1 MEGVSA
7 SLYRAMR
14 AYWRKRGY
22 ERLAGPGS
30 RREGRADLHPP
41 APRRGRLRG
50 RRRRTS
56 WRVRLTPRVKLLR
69 LAASPRRFFLW
80 LRDAYVKMML
90 GFASSAALG
99 GGFGYGYGSGGVS
112 IGDAGAAGFG
122 RAPAKEYDRKMLV
135 EIYKSVL
142 VAQGQLAPPRE
153 AGRLGSEVARRRLN

>member
-1 MEGVSA
+1 MEGASA

-14 AYWRKRGY
+14 GYWRKRGY

-30 RREGRADLHPP
+30 RGEGRADLDPP

-50 RRRRTS
+50 RRWRRLS
-56 WRVRLTPRVKLLR
+56 CWRVRLTPRVKLVR

-99 GGFGYGYGSGGVS
+99 GGFGYGHGCG
-112 IGDAGAAGFG
+112 GDAGAAGFG